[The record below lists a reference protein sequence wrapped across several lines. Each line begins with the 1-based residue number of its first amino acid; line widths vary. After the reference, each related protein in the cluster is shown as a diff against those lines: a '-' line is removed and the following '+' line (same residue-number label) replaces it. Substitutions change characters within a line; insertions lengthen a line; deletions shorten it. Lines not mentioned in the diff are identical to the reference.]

1 MALEINKIHCM
12 DALTGLRQM
21 DDQSVNCIVTSPPY
35 WNQRDYGVEGQIGME
50 KSPEEYIY
58 HLTEIFHECK
68 RVLRDDGTLWCNIGD
83 TYFWSGRG
91 GNNAN
96 ILTEN
101 WQLVY
106 PHIKT
111 YSNLKLKPKDLI
123 GIPWML
129 AFALRDD
136 GWYFRKDIVWY
147 KDNVK
152 PESVK
157 DRCTS
162 SHEFILFMSKSVNYY
177 YDYEAILEPAAYD
190 GRKYTMNK
198 GSQKYKD
205 MDGAAHERWPYKISG
220 PDGSDIPARNKRDV
234 WIVSTKPFKEA
245 HYACYPDT
253 LIEPCILAGCPKGG
267 VVLDPFMG
275 AGTTAIVADRFN
287 RSYIGFEI
295 NPEYIKI
302 AENRIAKNQP
312 ILKEKKS

>member
-35 WNQRDYGVEGQIGME
+35 WNQRDYGVEGQLGLE
-50 KSPEEYIY
+50 QSPEEYIY

-68 RVLRDDGTLWCNIGD
+68 RVLREDGTLWCNIGD
-83 TYFWSGRG
+83 SYFGSGRG
-91 GNNAN
+91 GNDAN
-96 ILTEN
+96 IFIEN
-101 WQLVY
+101 WQPVY
-106 PHIKT
+106 PNTKT
-111 YSNLKLKPKDLI
+111 YSSLKLKPKDLI

-136 GWYFRKDIVWY
+136 GWYLRNGIVWY

-162 SHEFILFMSKSVNYY
+162 SHEFILFMSKSEKYY

-190 GRKYTMNK
+190 GRKGTKYK
-198 GSQKYKD
+198 GSVKYK
-205 MDGAAHERWPYKISG
+205 GLYNGGRERWPYKISG
-220 PDGSDIPARNKRDV
+220 QDGSDIPARNKRDV

-253 LIEPCILAGCPKGG
+253 LIEPCILAGCPKDG

-275 AGTTAIVADRFN
+275 AGTTAIVADRYN

-302 AENRIAKNQP
+302 AERRIAKNQP
-312 ILKEKKS
+312 RLNELS

>member
-35 WNQRDYGVEGQIGME
+35 WNQRDYGVEGQLGLE
-50 KSPEEYIY
+50 QSPEEYIY

-83 TYFWSGRG
+83 TYFGSGRG

-96 ILTEN
+96 IRTEN
-101 WQLVY
+101 WQPVY
-106 PHIKT
+106 PHMKT

-123 GIPWML
+123 GIPWMV

-136 GWYFRKDIVWY
+136 GWYLRRDIIWH
-147 KDNVK
+147 KTNSH

-157 DRCTS
+157 DRCS
-162 SHEFILFMSKSVNYY
+162 NAHEYIFFMSKSERYY
-177 YDYEAILEPAAYD
+177 YDYDAIKEESKYYREQKVKKDTYD
-190 GRKYTMNK
+190 KNGHKFK
-198 GSQKYKD
+198 
-205 MDGAAHERWPYKISG
+205 
-220 PDGSDIPARNKRDV
+220 NKRDV
-234 WIVSTKPFKEA
+234 WAIPTKPFKGL
-245 HYACYPDT
+245 HTACYPDT
-253 LIEPCILAGCPKGG
+253 LVEPCILAGSPEGG

-302 AENRIAKNQP
+302 AERRIAKNQP
-312 ILKEKKS
+312 RLNELS